1 MQPMIFKMALSL
13 ALMVWLNPAGF
24 AFQEQEYTIKGSGGE
39 PFTLVLQ
46 DLNTLEVEGYEGND
60 IVITSNEQMAR
71 PEKAQGLRSLSGGG
85 EDNTQIGLN
94 AVTEG
99 KRVSL
104 SQVRKFQQGKYHIK
118 VPFNTNLMIQQG
130 NEMSSEIKVSKVK
143 GATEVSSRYSS
154 VHLEE
159 VQGPLTVN
167 SFSGNVNVVF
177 SELSQQNPTSIISMH
192 GEIDV
197 TIPEQ
202 SKANINIESKYGEA
216 FTDLDMDIQKSERA
230 KKMEAALKE
239 REARMREMKARLQ
252 ARMAEI
258 KEKEQEQGNSEVWKE
273 IERNGGLEVEVPN
286 FPDFSTMMGTEVNGV
301 LNGGGVRLYL
311 QSMTRN
317 IYLRKK

>member
-13 ALMVWLNPAGF
+13 ALMVWLTPAGF

-46 DLNTLEVEGYEGND
+46 NLNTLEVEGYEGND
-60 IVITSNEQMAR
+60 IVVTSNEQMAR
-71 PEKAQGLRSLSGGG
+71 PEKAQGLRSLSGVG

-94 AVTEG
+94 AITEG

-118 VPFNTNLMIQQG
+118 VPFNTKLMIQQG

-143 GATEVSSRYSS
+143 GATEVSTRYSS

-230 KKMEAALKE
+230 KKMEASLAE
-239 REARMREMKARLQ
+239 REARIREMRARVQ
-252 ARMAEI
+252 AKLAEI
-258 KEKEQEQGNSEVWKE
+258 EEKEKGNNEVWKE
-273 IERNGGLEVEVPN
+273 IERNGGLEVPIPS
-286 FPDFSTMMGTEVNGV
+286 FPGFDFSTIMGTEVNGV

>member
-1 MQPMIFKMALSL
+1 MQQMIFKMALSL
-13 ALMVWLNPAGF
+13 ALMVWLTPAGF

-46 DLNTLEVEGYEGND
+46 NLNTLEVEGYEGND
-60 IVITSNEQMAR
+60 IVITSNEQMVR
-71 PEKAQGLRSLSGGG
+71 PEKAQGLRSLSGGR

-94 AVTEG
+94 VITEG

-118 VPFNTNLMIQQG
+118 VPFNTKLMIQQG

-143 GATEVSSRYSS
+143 GATEVSTRYSS

-202 SKANINIESKYGEA
+202 SKANVSIESKYGEA

-230 KKMEAALKE
+230 KRREAELAKMEKKME
-239 REARMREMKARLQ
+239 DIRR
-252 ARMAEI
+252 
-258 KEKEQEQGNSEVWKE
+258 E
-273 IERNGGLEVEVPN
+273 IERRSSEASWDVAVKKGQLEVPVPS
-286 FPDFSTMMGTEVNGV
+286 FPDFSVVMGTEVNGV